1 MRTGTSELS
10 RLADIAFSW
19 FNLEGLTVSYY
30 SRNARAYDALMQ
42 MARWFGYRPQY
53 EDLCRVWMTD
63 EAAGW
68 YKYVADSTENLFD
81 QLRSMRQVKRTPKNY
96 VLKIR
101 QSLMP

>member
-1 MRTGTSELS
+1 
-10 RLADIAFSW
+10 
-19 FNLEGLTVSYY
+19 
-30 SRNARAYDALMQ
+30 MQ

-101 QSLMP
+101 QSPDALTVTARNKMGAGQKERPPSI

>member
-1 MRTGTSELS
+1 MDDRRG
-10 RLADIAFSW
+10 
-19 FNLEGLTVSYY
+19 G
-30 SRNARAYDALMQ
+30 
-42 MARWFGYRPQY
+42 
-53 EDLCRVWMTD
+53 
-63 EAAGW
+63 GW